1 MYRAAPEEL
10 DRFLAAYP
18 NITTFQ
24 LLLCDSGGVLRGKHL
39 RREEMAALYQHGRA
53 LPSSLM
59 GLTLRGEDV
68 EETGLVWEVGDAD
81 GIAFPVTG
89 SLRLVPWLTDTAQV
103 QVMLD
108 TERGGFGRHAD
119 PRALLM
125 DVIAEFEAE
134 GLYPV
139 MAGELEFY
147 LLEEDANGRVLPA
160 RLTNGRRPQDPGV
173 YGIDELEGAMPFL
186 DALYRACDIQGIPAR
201 TAISEYGC
209 GQLEITLEHRTC
221 ALQAMDETVLY
232 KRLVK
237 AVAAQQG
244 LIACFMAKPFAG
256 MVGNGF
262 HLHASLND
270 AQGNNVFASEQPDGT
285 PLLRQSIAGLQAS
298 LADSMALFCPNANSY
313 RRFQSHSYAPVAPT
327 WGVNNRTVA
336 FRVPLG
342 PPASRHLEHRI
353 CGADAN
359 PYLAAAAVL
368 AAMHRGIRERLD
380 PGPAVVGNGYANSE
394 GAMSLDWHAALQRL
408 AESKWARS
416 MLGDRFLDIFLAVK
430 QAEYRQ
436 FMGEV
441 SQQDYD
447 WYLHRA

>member
-1 MYRAAPEEL
+1 MHRAAVEEL
-10 DRFLAAYP
+10 NAFLANHP
-18 NITTFQ
+18 KVTTFQ
-24 LLLCDSGGVLRGKHL
+24 LLLCDSGGILRGKHL
-39 RREEMAALYQHGRA
+39 RREEMRALYEHGRA

-68 EETGLVWEVGDAD
+68 EETGLVWDVGDAD

-89 SLRLVPWLTDTAQV
+89 SLRLVPWLSDTAQV

-108 TERGGFGRHAD
+108 SQQGGFGRHAD

-125 DVIAEFEAE
+125 DVIA
-134 GLYPV
+134 GLQADGLHPV

-147 LLEEDANGRVLPA
+147 LLEQDDSGRVLPA

-186 DALYRACDIQGIPAR
+186 EALYHACEVQGIPAR
-201 TAISEYGC
+201 TAISEYGT
-209 GQLEITLEHRTC
+209 GQLEITLEHRSC
-221 ALQAMDETVLY
+221 ALQAMDETLLY

-256 MVGNGF
+256 LVGNGF
-262 HLHASLND
+262 HLHVSLND
-270 AQGNNVFASEQPDGT
+270 DQGVNRFASEAPEGT
-285 PLLRQSIAGLQAS
+285 PLLRQAIAGLQAT

-313 RRFQSHSYAPVAPT
+313 RRFQSRSYAPVAPT

-342 PPASRHLEHRI
+342 PPASRHVEHRI

-368 AAMHRGIRERLD
+368 AAMHLGIRRQLD
-380 PGPAVVGNGYANSE
+380 PGAAVVGNGYAQASE
-394 GAMSLDWHAALQRL
+394 PLSLDWHSALDRL
-408 AESKWARS
+408 SQSEWARDR
-416 MLGDRFLDIFLAVK
+416 LGTRFLDIFLAVK
-430 QAEYRQ
+430 RAEYRQ

-441 SQQDYD
+441 GQQDYD

>member
-1 MYRAAPEEL
+1 MYRAAVEEL
-10 DRFLAAYP
+10 DAFITTHP
-18 NITTFQ
+18 TITTFQ
-24 LLLCDSGGVLRGKHL
+24 LLLCDSGGILRGKHL
-39 RREEMAALYQHGRA
+39 RREEMRALYEHGRA

-68 EETGLVWEVGDAD
+68 EETGLVWDVGDAD

-89 SLRLVPWLTDTAQV
+89 SLRLVPWLKDTAQV

-108 TERGGFGRHAD
+108 TEHGGFGRHAD

-125 DVIAEFEAE
+125 DVIAELQQD
-134 GLYPV
+134 GLHPV

-186 DALYRACDIQGIPAR
+186 DALYSACEVQGIPAR

-209 GQLEITLEHRTC
+209 GQLEITLEHRSC

-256 MVGNGF
+256 LVGNGF
-262 HLHASLND
+262 HLHISLADEAGKNL
-270 AQGNNVFASEQPDGT
+270 FASESPDGT
-285 PLLRQSIAGLQAS
+285 PLLRQSIAGLQTS

-342 PPASRHLEHRI
+342 PPSSRHVEHRI

-368 AAMHRGIRERLD
+368 AGMHLGIREQMD
-380 PGPAVVGNGYANSE
+380 PGPAVEGNGYTQQRE
-394 GAMSLDWHAALQRL
+394 PMSLEWHSALERL
-408 AESKWARS
+408 ERSEWARN
-416 MLGDRFLDIFLAVK
+416 MLGTRFLDIFLAVK
-430 QAEYRQ
+430 RAEYRQ

-441 SQQDYD
+441 GQQDYD

>member
-10 DRFLAAYP
+10 DRFLAANP

-39 RREEMAALYQHGRA
+39 RREEMAALYEHGRA

-125 DVIAEFEAE
+125 DVIAEFEAD

-147 LLEEDANGRVLPA
+147 LLEEDASGRVLPA

-186 DALYRACDIQGIPAR
+186 DALYRACEIQGIPAR

-237 AVAAQQG
+237 AIAAQQG

-285 PLLRQSIAGLQAS
+285 QLLRQSIAGLQAS